1 MSTYEATIK
10 IGNNS
15 QYDNTDTGT
24 NEQSSES
31 QQAAQPSSLK
41 QTLGT
46 IKKAVAATGA
56 LMITQKA
63 VNYVTSRVYTETG
76 NRQWQDSINAAK
88 QVGGQIATI
97 AGGFLMGG
105 VAGGL
110 VAIAGV
116 GMDYLMQLASYNFAK
131 NLESQILTISRER
144 MGVGGFNINQ
154 SRSVTQ

>member
-1 MSTYEATIK
+1 MSTYEVTIK

-15 QYDNTDTGT
+15 QYDTPDKGTDGK
-24 NEQSSES
+24 SSES
-31 QQAAQPSSLK
+31 QEAAQPSNLK

-56 LMITQKA
+56 LMVANKA
-63 VNYVTSRVYTETG
+63 INYVTSRVYTETG

-105 VAGGL
+105 AAGGL
-110 VAIAGV
+110 IATAGI
-116 GMDYLMQLASYNFAK
+116 GIDYLTQISSYNYAK

-154 SRSVTQ
+154 SRSATQ

>member
-10 IGNNS
+10 IGNNN
-15 QYDNTDTGT
+15 QYDTGEQSGE
-24 NEQSSES
+24 EQSSGTQS
-31 QQAAQPSSLK
+31 TVQPASLK
-41 QTLGT
+41 QTYGT

-97 AGGFLMGG
+97 AGGFIMGG

-116 GMDYLMQLASYNFAK
+116 GMDYLMQFSSYAFAK
-131 NLESQILTISRER
+131 NIESQVISISRER

-154 SRSVTQ
+154 SRSATQ

>member
-15 QYDNTDTGT
+15 QYDTPDKGTDGK
-24 NEQSSES
+24 SSES
-31 QQAAQPSSLK
+31 QEAAQPSNLK

-56 LMITQKA
+56 LMVANKA
-63 VNYVTSRVYTETG
+63 INYVTSRVYTETG

-110 VAIAGV
+110 IATAGI
-116 GMDYLMQLASYNFAK
+116 GIDYLTQISSYNYAK

-154 SRSVTQ
+154 SRSATQ

>member
-10 IGNNS
+10 IGNNN
-15 QYDNTDTGT
+15 QYDTGEESGE
-24 NEQSSES
+24 EQSSGTQS
-31 QQAAQPSSLK
+31 TVQPASLK
-41 QTLGT
+41 QTYGT

-97 AGGFLMGG
+97 AGGFIMGG
-105 VAGGL
+105 AGGL

-116 GMDYLMQLASYNFAK
+116 GMDYLMQFSSYAFAK
-131 NLESQILTISRER
+131 NIESQVISISRER

-154 SRSVTQ
+154 SRSATQ

>member
-10 IGNNS
+10 IGNNN

-24 NEQSSES
+24 SGQSSES

-56 LMITQKA
+56 LMITQKS
-63 VNYVTSRVYTETG
+63 VNYVTSRVYTTTG
-76 NRQWQDSINAAK
+76 NRQWQDNINAAK
-88 QVGGQIATI
+88 QVGGQIAAI
-97 AGGFLMGG
+97 AGGFL
-105 VAGGL
+105 AGGL
-110 VAIAGV
+110 LGGGVTIAGI
-116 GMDYLMQLASYNFAK
+116 GMDYLMQFDSYNFSK

-144 MGVGGFNINQ
+144 MGVAGLNINQ
-154 SRSVTQ
+154 SRSTKQ